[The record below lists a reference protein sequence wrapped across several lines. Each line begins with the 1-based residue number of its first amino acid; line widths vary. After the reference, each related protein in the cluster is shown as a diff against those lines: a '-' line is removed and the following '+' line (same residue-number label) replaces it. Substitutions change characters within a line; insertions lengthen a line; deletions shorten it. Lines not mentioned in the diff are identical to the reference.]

1 MRAIWMLQIK
11 FSDKTDLK
19 VIGFDNKNIDINT
32 YLSILLP
39 LLLFFSKIAVW
50 EKVKLIKFIYILCMT
65 IYT

>member
-32 YLSILLP
+32 YLVSYFPYFYFL
-39 LLLFFSKIAVW
+39 VR
-50 EKVKLIKFIYILCMT
+50 
-65 IYT
+65 